1 MGVHRFC
8 GEDLFGIGYYLGL
21 IDLLIVFGEF
31 SLCYIYFILGRSDGM
46 EMVLSL
52 VSTLSLVD
60 IGVEIKVAYHT
71 MEMILLN
78 AIREIFGSYIDVH

>member
-1 MGVHRFC
+1 
-8 GEDLFGIGYYLGL
+8 
-21 IDLLIVFGEF
+21 
-31 SLCYIYFILGRSDGM
+31 M